1 VFIGN
6 MARGLV
12 QGTLRI
18 RGGAME
24 NV

>member
-12 QGTLRI
+12 QGSLRI